1 MKPRTVMQSL
11 AQGSSGLLSASLG
24 LFSLQH
30 GGTRMN
36 QQTSDSQKE
45 SLADSEKAL
54 KQQPAY
60 FAHPS
65 ADGRSGQSH
74 RAEEQLGCV
83 SAPAVIVRL
92 LPSHTRQVWRGSSH
106 CHFQWR
112 RKCIPVPKQRETQTL
127 ILKR

>member
-1 MKPRTVMQSL
+1 MKPLTVMQSL

-65 ADGRSGQSH
+65 ADGRRHYWGQGEIKH
-74 RAEEQLGCV
+74 HIFL
-83 SAPAVIVRL
+83 
-92 LPSHTRQVWRGSSH
+92 
-106 CHFQWR
+106 
-112 RKCIPVPKQRETQTL
+112 KQ
-127 ILKR
+127 K